1 MNSIFPFFKWVDST
15 WLNKLINDS
24 SWLFPAIEGVHIVA
38 LALLFGAV
46 ILLNLRMLGL
56 LMKGRQLPRL
66 LQELQPWTFWSL
78 VVILCSGVLLFSAE
92 AVKSFYST
100 PFRIKIVMLV
110 LAILFHFG
118 ISSSL
123 MRRDDA
129 ARPAWSKAAAVLAI
143 AMWITV
149 GFAGRAIGFF

>member
-1 MNSIFPFFKWVDST
+1 
-15 WLNKLINDS
+15 
-24 SWLFPAIEGVHIVA
+24 
-38 LALLFGAV
+38 
-46 ILLNLRMLGL
+46 
-56 LMKGRQLPRL
+56 
-66 LQELQPWTFWSL
+66 
-78 VVILCSGVLLFSAE
+78 VILCSGVLLFSAE

-100 PFRIKIVMLV
+100 PFRIKIVVLV
-110 LAILFHFG
+110 LALLFHFG
-118 ISSSL
+118 ISSNL